1 MNIQTN
7 PDEQSPAYP
16 AVNEF
21 AEQLRR
27 VQTTG
32 GVVSESDA
40 PQEKPALKIKPHLGA
55 TAVLY
60 PVAATLLTGAV
71 LSSCQQQQQPERRM
85 GGVIDLWSDFE
96 VGSQKNVG
104 ADDGRGD

>member
-16 AVNEF
+16 AVNEL
-21 AEQLRR
+21 AEQIRR

-71 LSSCQQQQQPERRM
+71 LSSCQQQQQPLEFGPVDM
-85 GGVIDLWSDFE
+85 LGGVM
-96 VGSQKNVG
+96 K
-104 ADDGRGD
+104 

>member
-7 PDEQSPAYP
+7 PDEHVPAYP
-16 AVNEF
+16 AVNEL
-21 AEQLRR
+21 AEQIRQ
-27 VQTTG
+27 VQTSG
-32 GVVSESDA
+32 GIVSESDS

-71 LSSCQQQQQPERRM
+71 LSSCQQQQQQPLEFGPVDM
-85 GGVIDLWSDFE
+85 LGGVM
-96 VGSQKNVG
+96 K
-104 ADDGRGD
+104 

>member
-7 PDEQSPAYP
+7 PDEHVPAYP
-16 AVNEF
+16 AVNEL
-21 AEQLRR
+21 AEQIRQ
-27 VQTTG
+27 VQTSG
-32 GVVSESDA
+32 GIVSESDA

-71 LSSCQQQQQPERRM
+71 LSSCQQQQQQPLEFGPVDM
-85 GGVIDLWSDFE
+85 LGGVM
-96 VGSQKNVG
+96 K
-104 ADDGRGD
+104 